1 MKSLYL
7 FALLFLVF
15 VLAQEPG
22 KAPKYK
28 YILKT
33 TLSLTEV
40 QELLAE
46 KGKVKDYKKKYEKKH
61 NHKHSKE
68 ESVENEIEKEKVDEK
83 VGNEDNDNSTTVLV
97 SKEEKLAAIKEKSE
111 QKVQAIK
118 DKEEIKEAE
127 IEAKEEKEEANSEA
141 KKEKKEKSAEAKD
154 EKKKNKKEAKDA
166 KKAAKNE
173 EKEDK
178 KEEEKESLKKDLVE
192 LIQTNVNDENVIKP
206 PEITMFSYFLGL
218 LIISCFIGLF
228 VYATQYSKINKNRIN
243 NENNYLIHN
252 SNEYKKDDDYQNMRD
267 F

>member
-1 MKSLYL
+1 MKSFYL
-7 FALLFLVF
+7 FALFFLVF
-15 VLAQEPG
+15 VLAQEPE

-33 TLSLTEV
+33 SLSQTEV
-40 QELLAE
+40 QELLAD
-46 KGKVKDYKKKYEKKH
+46 KGKVKEYKKKYEKKH
-61 NHKHSKE
+61 KHLNE
-68 ESVENEIEKEKVDEK
+68 ENVEKEIEKEKVNEK
-83 VGNEDNDNSTTVLV
+83 AENNNSTTVLV

-154 EKKKNKKEAKDA
+154 AKKE
-166 KKAAKNE
+166 AKNE

-178 KEEEKESLKKDLVE
+178 KDESLKKDLIE
-192 LIQTNVNDENVIKP
+192 LIQTNQNEENVIKP
-206 PEITMFSYFLGL
+206 PEITMFSYFFGMFIL
-218 LIISCFIGLF
+218 SCFIGLF
-228 VYATQYSKINKNRIN
+228 IYATQYSKINKNRIN

>member
-1 MKSLYL
+1 MKSFYL
-7 FALLFLVF
+7 FALFFLVF
-15 VLAQEPG
+15 VLAQEPE

-33 TLSLTEV
+33 SLSQTEV
-40 QELLAE
+40 QELLAD
-46 KGKVKDYKKKYEKKH
+46 KGKVKEYKKKYEKKH
-61 NHKHSKE
+61 KHLNE
-68 ESVENEIEKEKVDEK
+68 ENVEKEIEKEKVDEK
-83 VGNEDNDNSTTVLV
+83 AENNNSTTVLV

-178 KEEEKESLKKDLVE
+178 KGEEKESLKKDLVE
-192 LIQTNVNDENVIKP
+192 LSQTYVNDENVIKP

>member
-1 MKSLYL
+1 MKSFYL
-7 FALLFLVF
+7 FALFFLVF
-15 VLAQEPG
+15 VLAQEPE

-33 TLSLTEV
+33 SLSQTEV
-40 QELLAE
+40 QELLAD
-46 KGKVKDYKKKYEKKH
+46 KGKVKEYKKKYEKKH
-61 NHKHSKE
+61 KQINE
-68 ESVENEIEKEKVDEK
+68 ENVEKEIEKEKVDEK
-83 VGNEDNDNSTTVLV
+83 AENNNSTTVLV

-111 QKVQAIK
+111 QKVQAIQ

-166 KKAAKNE
+166 KKEAKNE

-178 KEEEKESLKKDLVE
+178 KDESLKKDLIE
-192 LIQTNVNDENVIKP
+192 LIQTNQNEENVIKP
-206 PEITMFSYFLGL
+206 PEITMFSYFFGMFIL
-218 LIISCFIGLF
+218 SCFIGLF
-228 VYATQYSKINKNRIN
+228 IYATQYSKINKNRIN

>member
-1 MKSLYL
+1 MKSFYL
-7 FALLFLVF
+7 FALFFLVF
-15 VLAQEPG
+15 VLAQEPE

-33 TLSLTEV
+33 SLSQTEV
-40 QELLAE
+40 QELLAD
-46 KGKVKDYKKKYEKKH
+46 KGKVKEYKKKYEKKH
-61 NHKHSKE
+61 KHLNE
-68 ESVENEIEKEKVDEK
+68 ENVEKEIEKEKVDEK
-83 VGNEDNDNSTTVLV
+83 TDDKNSTTVLV

-178 KEEEKESLKKDLVE
+178 KGEEKESLKKDLVE

>member
-1 MKSLYL
+1 MKSFYL
-7 FALLFLVF
+7 LAIVFLVF
-15 VLAQEPG
+15 VICEEPG
-22 KAPKYK
+22 KVPKYK

-33 TLSLTEV
+33 NLSLTEV

-61 NHKHSKE
+61 NKIDE
-68 ESVENEIEKEKVDEK
+68 EKIENEIENQIVEENSNNKET
-83 VGNEDNDNSTTVLV
+83 NTTVLV
-97 SKEEKLAAIKEKSE
+97 SKEEKLSAIKEKSE

-141 KKEKKEKSAEAKD
+141 KLEKKEKESEQKD
-154 EKKKNKKEAKDA
+154 EKKKNKKEAKEA
-166 KKAAKNE
+166 KKEAKKK

-178 KEEEKESLKKDLVE
+178 KEEDKESLKKDLVE
-192 LIQTNVNDENVIKP
+192 LIQINENTNESLKA
-206 PEITMFSYFLGL
+206 PEVTMFSYFFGL
-218 LIISCFIGLF
+218 IIISCFIGLF
-228 VYATQYSKINKNRIN
+228 VYATQYPKFHQKRIN
-243 NENNYLIHN
+243 VDNNYLIHN